1 MAGIARMA
9 EMSGLC
15 RAAKKNRFCKQANP
29 TDKSIFLII

>member
-9 EMSGLC
+9 EMSALRC
-15 RAAKKNRFCKQANP
+15 AAQKNGFCKQANP